1 MSEYKVTYKK
11 VTTKEYDGF
20 MFVIQ
25 KKTSIYFLGVRFAY
39 YSDVDFHKKEEDA
52 LVALDIFKRYSDPD
66 KKKIGGEK
74 NE

>member
-1 MSEYKVTYKK
+1 MSEYKITYKK
-11 VTTKEYDGF
+11 VTSKEHDGF

-25 KKTSIYFLGVRFAY
+25 KKTPIYLLGLRFAY
-39 YSDVDFHKKEEDA
+39 YSDVDFHKNEADA

-66 KKKIGGEK
+66 KKKLGGEK